1 MTSELRDAAQRY
13 AEAQREEDYGHE
25 PVPGLPE
32 RLPQGE
38 QILWQGAPEWRSF
51 ALSAFHVVGIS
62 IYFGVLAIWKAVVVV
77 QDGQGWVEAA
87 VGAAW
92 LAGLGAFVGGM
103 ALGAAWYSARTARYT
118 ITNRRV
124 VFRVGM
130 ALTVSVNLPFSAI
143 AAANL
148 RRHRDGTG
156 DIALKLVP
164 PARASWV
171 MFFPHCRPWRFGTP
185 EPMLRNIAE
194 PERVAQ
200 VLGRALATSADMP
213 AVAVASPA
221 GRAAAPHGEPAVA

>member
-1 MTSELRDAAQRY
+1 MTRELRDAAARY
-13 AEAQREEDYGHE
+13 AAAQQEEDYGHE
-25 PVPGLPE
+25 PLPGLPE
-32 RLPQGE
+32 RLPEGE

-62 IYFGVLAIWKAVVVV
+62 IYFGVLAAWKAVIVL
-77 QDGQGWVEAA
+77 QAGQGWAEAA

-92 LAGLGAFVGGM
+92 LVGLGAIVAGM

-118 ITNRRV
+118 ITTKRV

-130 ALTVSVNLPFSAI
+130 ALTVSVNLPFTSI
-143 AAANL
+143 GAANL

-156 DIALKLVP
+156 DIALTLVP

-171 MFFPHCRPWRFGTP
+171 MFFPHCRPWRYGRP
-185 EPMLRNIAE
+185 EPMLRNLAE

-200 VLGRALATSADMP
+200 ILGRALAASADMP
-213 AVAVASPA
+213 AVPVTTTPDRAPA
-221 GRAAAPHGEPAVA
+221 PRGEPAVA